1 MSKNRELSQF
11 GSFVYI
17 TDETK
22 SIGIA
27 TEATPYVGIGTGNAI
42 SKLHVVG
49 NVTISGVTTSNKF
62 IIPGGASSGFLKANG
77 DIDTNDYLTSSTSV
91 TLDIVT
97 TNGNTT
103 TNSITVGDISAGI
116 ITATDFN
123 STSDITKKIN
133 ITPITDSLNLISNL
147 EGVRFNWIDT
157 GNPSVGVIAQQ
168 IEQYL
173 PELVSSGEHK
183 TVNYNG
189 LIGVLIEAVKELKIE
204 VEELKK
210 KINS

>member
-1 MSKNRELSQF
+1 MADKSF
-11 GSFVYI
+11 GVKQI
-17 TDETK
+17 NL
-22 SIGIA
+22 IGASGVPTIESPTNLNLNA
-27 TEATPYVGIGTGNAI
+27 NNVAI
-42 SKLHVVG
+42 STDVSVG
-49 NVTISGVTTSNKF
+49 GNINVI
-62 IIPGGASSGFLKANG
+62 
-77 DIDTNDYLTSSTSV
+77 
-91 TLDIVT
+91 
-97 TNGNTT
+97 
-103 TNSITVGDISAGI
+103 GI

-123 STSDITKKIN
+123 STSDITKKNN

-189 LIGVLIEAVKELKIE
+189 LIGVLIEAVKELKSE

-210 KINS
+210 NQNN

>member
-1 MSKNRELSQF
+1 MADKSF
-11 GSFVYI
+11 GVKQI
-17 TDETK
+17 NL
-22 SIGIA
+22 IGASGVPTIESPTNLNLNA
-27 TEATPYVGIGTGNAI
+27 NKVAI
-42 SKLHVVG
+42 STDVSVG
-49 NVTISGVTTSNKF
+49 GNINVI
-62 IIPGGASSGFLKANG
+62 
-77 DIDTNDYLTSSTSV
+77 
-91 TLDIVT
+91 
-97 TNGNTT
+97 
-103 TNSITVGDISAGI
+103 GI

>member
-1 MSKNRELSQF
+1 MADKSF
-11 GSFVYI
+11 GVKQI
-17 TDETK
+17 NL
-22 SIGIA
+22 IGASGVPTIESPTNLNLNA
-27 TEATPYVGIGTGNAI
+27 NNVAI
-42 SKLHVVG
+42 STDVSVG
-49 NVTISGVTTSNKF
+49 GNINVI
-62 IIPGGASSGFLKANG
+62 
-77 DIDTNDYLTSSTSV
+77 
-91 TLDIVT
+91 
-97 TNGNTT
+97 
-103 TNSITVGDISAGI
+103 GI